1 MTSLTLASN
10 GGSWLGPILAPL
22 APATCRV
29 RFLPPRTEGEGDEGG
44 RWRGREMES
53 EGERRRETEEERMR
67 KRG

>member
-29 RFLPPRTEGEGDEGG
+29 RFLPPRTEGGRKEDDGGGREGG
-44 RWRGREMES
+44 RSEVNTSRELNIPV
-53 EGERRRETEEERMR
+53 TVFF
-67 KRG
+67 